1 MNKDID
7 MKKIR
12 IRFLMIVVILAFSAC
27 LVVGGL
33 TIKRHV
39 DMLQDVKN
47 LKTDFLNVVTNQKE
61 SGVDYGK
68 LVEWYD
74 IATDYGNI
82 KKVEELD
89 LKFEQVKHDDK
100 SGYAEVRYTYFVRF
114 EDGTSTGAH
123 RVASKW
129 FIRKCK
135 NRWIVYDI
143 EENP

>member
-1 MNKDID
+1 M
-7 MKKIR
+7 IR
-12 IRFLMIVVILAFSAC
+12 
-27 LVVGGL
+27 
-33 TIKRHV
+33 
-39 DMLQDVKN
+39 DVEN
-47 LKTDFLNVVTNQKE
+47 LKTDFIHVVTNQKE

-82 KKVEELD
+82 KKVEKLNF
-89 LKFEQVKHDDK
+89 KFKHVKHDYK
-100 SGYAEVRYTYFVRF
+100 SGCVEVRYTYFVRF

-129 FIRKCK
+129 FIRKYK